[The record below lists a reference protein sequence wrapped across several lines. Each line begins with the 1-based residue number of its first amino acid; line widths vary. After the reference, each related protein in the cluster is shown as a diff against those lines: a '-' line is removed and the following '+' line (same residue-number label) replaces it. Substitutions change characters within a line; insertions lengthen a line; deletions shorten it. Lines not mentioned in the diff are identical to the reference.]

1 MERPYGFSSGHRH
14 FFLYPVTLG
23 KMFLINRQIE
33 NLEINQQILTFNPS
47 LEAVRLVREK
57 KNVCLSIIAYY
68 TCKDKSEVF
77 LQNEIETRKDLFGRE
92 MSDEELATLM
102 ITVLTND
109 KTGLFIKHL
118 GIDREQERMR
128 KVMAAKKSKNNINF
142 GGKSYYG
149 SLIDAACER
158 YGWTLEYVV
167 WGISYTNLR
176 MLLADKVSSIYVSDD
191 ELKKLPA
198 SALNDNGVVRADSE
212 EGKELIRSMDW
223 S

>member
-1 MERPYGFSSGHRH
+1 
-14 FFLYPVTLG
+14 
-23 KMFLINRQIE
+23 MFLISRQIE
-33 NLEINQQILTFNPS
+33 NLEINRQILMLNPS

-57 KNVCLSIIAYY
+57 KDVCLVIVAYY
-68 TCKDKSEVF
+68 TCKDKYELFSQE
-77 LQNEIETRKDLFGRE
+77 LIEERTELFGRE
-92 MSDEELATLM
+92 LSDEDLATLM
-102 ITVLTND
+102 IAVLTND
-109 KTGLFIKHL
+109 KTETFIKHL

-128 KVMAAKKSKNNINF
+128 KVMAVKKSKNSINF

-149 SLIDAACER
+149 TLIDAACER
-158 YGWTLEYVV
+158 YGWTMEYVV

-176 MLLADKVSSIYVSDD
+176 LLLADKVSSVYVSDD

-198 SALNDNGVVRADSE
+198 SVLNSNDAIKADSG